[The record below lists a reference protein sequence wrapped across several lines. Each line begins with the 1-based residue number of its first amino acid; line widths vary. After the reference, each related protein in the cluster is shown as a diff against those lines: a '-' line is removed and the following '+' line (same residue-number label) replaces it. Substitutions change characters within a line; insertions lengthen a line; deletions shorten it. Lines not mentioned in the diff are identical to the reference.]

1 MPDPTRT
8 APQTAPA
15 RSTRERHIARVAAVA
30 WREFKHTALT
40 KAFVIGAVVVP
51 VVMFG
56 VVAVIPI
63 LTAGS
68 KKPIEGTVA
77 VVDGDGRVAN
87 ELTAIFD
94 RIRTDPT
101 DTDDDDRAVAETLK
115 SAAPGMA
122 SDPAAFEAA
131 VSAARLAEATEAN
144 VTIERVAPDADLA
157 VLRTR
162 LNDGDLLA
170 VVELPAG
177 ILDPAPP
184 ENLMVKVAVPSS
196 SSPSTTGLV
205 EKQVRNAVV
214 RARVAG
220 TGQDFAQV
228 RALLKRPVVD
238 LVRTTDAG
246 GEAKE
251 SVEARMLIPGGFMVL
266 LWITVFSSA
275 NQLLTTTIEE
285 KSSKVMEVLLS
296 AVSPAELLSGKIFGQ
311 ALVSLV
317 MMVMY
322 GGLAV
327 SALAAMTMLDFLPV
341 WLALLFVAYFVMA
354 YFTIAG
360 MMAAAGSAV
369 NDLREV
375 QTLAGPIM
383 TVMVVPLLLWVPIVE
398 HPNGMLATVTS
409 FVPTLTPFIMVVRC
423 AAATDPVPA
432 WQIVASL
439 VWGFAVMAV
448 AFWLAAR
455 IFRVGVLMQG
465 KPPTPRE
472 LLRWA
477 WAR

>member
-1 MPDPTRT
+1 MREPTST
-8 APQTAPA
+8 AP
-15 RSTRERHIARVAAVA
+15 RSSKRVSRVAAVA

-40 KAFVIGAVVVP
+40 KAFLIGAVLVP
-51 VVMFG
+51 VLMFG
-56 VVAVIPI
+56 VIAVIPV

-68 KKPIEGTVA
+68 KKPIAGTVA
-77 VVDGDGRVAN
+77 IVEADGRVASQL
-87 ELTAIFD
+87 ESIFD

-101 DTDDDDRAVAETLK
+101 DLDDDDRVLAETLRA
-115 SAAPGMA
+115 AAPGMA
-122 SDPAAFEAA
+122 ADPAAIDAA
-131 VSAARLAEATEAN
+131 VSAARQAKAQPAD
-144 VTIERVAPDADLA
+144 VTIERVPPDVDTAALRARLADG
-157 VLRTR
+157 T
-162 LNDGDLLA
+162 LLA
-170 VVELPAG
+170 VVELPSG
-177 ILDPAPP
+177 ILD
-184 ENLMVKVAVPSS
+184 AVPPATAMIKVTVPGS
-196 SSPSTTGLV
+196 SSPNTTELIDR
-205 EKQVRNAVV
+205 QVRNAVV
-214 RARVAG
+214 RARVAAA
-220 TGQDFAQV
+220 GQDFTHV
-228 RALLKRPVVD
+228 RALLKRPIVD

-251 SVEARMLIPGGFMVL
+251 SVEARMLIPGGFMLL

-296 AVSPAELLSGKIFGQ
+296 AVSPSELLSGKILGQ

-327 SALAAMTMLDFLPV
+327 SALAVMTMLDFLPL

-354 YFTIAG
+354 YFTIAA

-383 TVMVVPLLLWVPIVE
+383 TVMVVPLMLWVPIVE
-398 HPNGMLATVTS
+398 HPNGMVATITS
-409 FVPTLTPFIMVVRC
+409 FIPMLTPFIMVLRC
-423 AAATDPVPA
+423 AASSDPVPM
-432 WQIVASL
+432 WQIAASL
-439 VWGFAVMAV
+439 VWGFAVTAA

>member
-1 MPDPTRT
+1 
-8 APQTAPA
+8 
-15 RSTRERHIARVAAVA
+15 VAAVA

-40 KAFVIGAVVVP
+40 KAFLIGAVVVP
-51 VVMFG
+51 VLMFG
-56 VVAVIPI
+56 VVAAIPI

-68 KKPIEGTVA
+68 KKPIEGTV
-77 VVDGDGRVAN
+77 VVIDGDGRVAN
-87 ELTAIFD
+87 ELTSIFN
-94 RIRTDPT
+94 RIRADPT

-115 SAAPGMA
+115 SAAPGLA
-122 SDPAAFEAA
+122 SDPAAFETA
-131 VSAARLAEATEAN
+131 VSAARLAQASEAN
-144 VTIERVAPDADLA
+144 VAVERVTPDADRTA
-157 VLRTR
+157 LRAK
-162 LNDGDLLA
+162 LNDGNLLA
-170 VVELPAG
+170 IVELPAG

-196 SSPSTTGLV
+196 SSPNTTGLI

-220 TGQDFAQV
+220 TGQDFAKV

-251 SVEARMLIPGGFMVL
+251 SIEARMLIPGGFMLL
-266 LWITVFSSA
+266 LWVTVFSSA

-296 AVSPAELLSGKIFGQ
+296 AVSPGELLSGKIFGQ
-311 ALVSLV
+311 AIVSLV

-327 SALAAMTMLDFLPV
+327 SALAVMTMLDFLPV

-354 YFTIAG
+354 YFTIAA

-383 TVMVVPLLLWVPIVE
+383 TVMVVPLLLWSPIVE
-398 HPNGMLATVTS
+398 HPNGMLATITS

>member
-1 MPDPTRT
+1 MTATR
-8 APQTAPA
+8 
-15 RSTRERHIARVAAVA
+15 RERHMARVCAVA

-51 VVMFG
+51 VLMFG
-56 VVAVIPI
+56 VVAAIPI
-63 LTAGS
+63 LTGGA
-68 KKPIEGTVA
+68 KKPIDGTVA
-77 VVDGDGRVAN
+77 IVAPDERLAR
-87 ELTAIFD
+87 ELQSIFD
-94 RIRTDPT
+94 RIRADPT
-101 DTDDDDRAVAETLK
+101 DTDDDDRVVADTLR
-115 SAAPGMA
+115 SAAPAMA
-122 SDPAAFEAA
+122 GDPAAMDAA
-131 VSAARLAEATEAN
+131 IAAARTAKAQPAN
-144 VTIERVAPDADLA
+144 ITVMRVPP
-157 VLRTR
+157 
-162 LNDGDLLA
+162 DGDLSALRA
-170 VVELPAG
+170 GLDEGTYIAIVELPDG
-177 ILDPAPP
+177 ILEPAPADTA
-184 ENLMVKVAVPSS
+184 MVKVTVPSS
-196 SSPSTTGLV
+196 SGPNATELV
-205 EKQVRNAVV
+205 ERQVRNAIV
-214 RARVAG
+214 RARVSAAG
-220 TGQDFAQV
+220 RDFDGT
-228 RALLKRPVVD
+228 RALLRRPVVD
-238 LVRTTDAG
+238 LVRTTDSG

-251 SVEARMLIPGGFMVL
+251 SVEARMLIPGGFMLL

-296 AVSPAELLSGKIFGQ
+296 AVSPSELLWGKILGQ

-327 SALAAMTMLDFLPV
+327 SALAVMTMLDFLPA

-354 YFTIAG
+354 YFTIAA

-383 TVMVVPLLLWVPIVE
+383 TVMVVPLMLWVPIVE
-398 HPNGMLATVTS
+398 HPNGMLATITS

-423 AAATDPVPA
+423 AASSDPVPT

-439 VWGFAVMAV
+439 VWGFAVTAA

-472 LLRWA
+472 LIRWA

>member
-1 MPDPTRT
+1 
-8 APQTAPA
+8 
-15 RSTRERHIARVAAVA
+15 VAAVA

-40 KAFVIGAVVVP
+40 KAFLIGAVVVP
-51 VVMFG
+51 VLMFG
-56 VVAVIPI
+56 VVAAIPI

-68 KKPIEGTVA
+68 RKPIEGTV
-77 VVDGDGRVAN
+77 VVIDGDGRVAN
-87 ELTAIFD
+87 ELTSIFN
-94 RIRTDPT
+94 RIRADPT

-115 SAAPGMA
+115 SAAPGLA
-122 SDPAAFEAA
+122 SDPAAFETA
-131 VSAARLAEATEAN
+131 VSAARLAQASEAN
-144 VTIERVAPDADLA
+144 VAVERVTPDADRTA
-157 VLRTR
+157 LRAK
-162 LNDGDLLA
+162 LNDGNLLA
-170 VVELPAG
+170 IVELPAG

-196 SSPSTTGLV
+196 SSPNTTGLI

-251 SVEARMLIPGGFMVL
+251 SIEARMLIPGGFMLL
-266 LWITVFSSA
+266 LWVTVFSSA

-296 AVSPAELLSGKIFGQ
+296 AVSPGELLSGKIFGQ
-311 ALVSLV
+311 AIVSLV

-327 SALAAMTMLDFLPV
+327 SALAVMAMLDFLPV

-354 YFTIAG
+354 YFTIAA

-383 TVMVVPLLLWVPIVE
+383 TVMIVPLLLWSPIVE
-398 HPNGMLATVTS
+398 HPNGMLATITS

>member
-1 MPDPTRT
+1 MPELTR
-8 APQTAPA
+8 PA
-15 RSTRERHIARVAAVA
+15 THASPSRLARERHVARVTAVA

-51 VVMFG
+51 VLMFG
-56 VVAVIPI
+56 VIAAVPI

-68 KKPIEGTVA
+68 KKPVKGTVV
-77 VVDGDGRVAN
+77 VVDGDTRVAT
-87 ELTAIFD
+87 ELASIFD
-94 RIRTDPT
+94 RIRADPT
-101 DTDDDDRAVAETLK
+101 DTDDDDRVVAETLR
-115 SAAPGMA
+115 SAAPGLT
-122 SDPAAFEAA
+122 SDPAALEGTL
-131 VSAARLAEATEAN
+131 SAARLAQASPAD
-144 VTIERVAPDADLA
+144 VTVERVAPDADLSA
-157 VLRTR
+157 LRAK

-170 VVELPAG
+170 IVELPPG

-184 ENLMVKVAVPSS
+184 DTAMVKVAVPSS
-196 SSPSTTGLV
+196 SSPNTTGLI
-205 EKQVRNAVV
+205 ERQVRNAVV
-214 RARVAG
+214 RARVAS
-220 TGQDFAQV
+220 TGQDYPKV
-228 RALLKRPVVD
+228 RALLKRPVID

-251 SVEARMLIPGGFMVL
+251 SIEARMLIPGGFMAL

-296 AVSPAELLSGKIFGQ
+296 AVSPAELLSGKILGQ
-311 ALVSLV
+311 AIVSLV

-327 SALAAMTMLDFLPV
+327 SALAVMTMLDFLPI

-354 YFTIAG
+354 YFTIAA

-383 TVMVVPLLLWVPIVE
+383 TVMIVPLLLWSPIVE

-432 WQIVASL
+432 WQIAASL
-439 VWGFAVMAV
+439 VWGFAVMAA
-448 AFWLAAR
+448 AFWLASR

>member
-1 MPDPTRT
+1 MPELH
-8 APQTAPA
+8 APPSGAAATSRRDRHMA
-15 RSTRERHIARVAAVA
+15 RICAVA

-51 VVMFG
+51 VLMFG
-56 VVAVIPI
+56 VVAAIPL
-63 LTAGS
+63 LTAGP
-68 KKPIEGTVA
+68 KKPIDGTVA
-77 VVDGDGRVAN
+77 VVAADDRVAR
-87 ELTAIFD
+87 ELQSIFD
-94 RIRTDPT
+94 RIRADPT
-101 DTDDDDRAVAETLK
+101 DTDDDDRVVAETLR
-115 SAAPGMA
+115 SAAPAIAG
-122 SDPAAFEAA
+122 DPAAMDAA
-131 VSAARLAEATEAN
+131 IAAARSAKAQPADVKVMRVPAGGDAAELREGLSNGSYLAI
-144 VTIERVAPDADLA
+144 VDLP
-157 VLRTR
+157 
-162 LNDGDLLA
+162 
-170 VVELPAG
+170 EG
-177 ILDPAPP
+177 ILDAAPADTA
-184 ENLMVKVAVPSS
+184 MVKVTVPSS
-196 SSPSTTGLV
+196 SEPNTTELV
-205 EKQVRNAVV
+205 ERQVRNAIV
-214 RARVAG
+214 RARVAAAG
-220 TGQDFAQV
+220 RDFDST
-228 RALLKRPVVD
+228 RALLQRPVVD
-238 LVRTTDAG
+238 LVRTTDSG

-251 SVEARMLIPGGFMVL
+251 SIEARMLIPGGFMLL
-266 LWITVFSSA
+266 LWVTVFSSA

-296 AVSPAELLSGKIFGQ
+296 AVSPSELLSGKILGQ

-327 SALAAMTMLDFLPV
+327 SALAVMTMLDFLPL

-354 YFTIAG
+354 YFTIAA

-383 TVMVVPLLLWVPIVE
+383 TIMVVPLMLWVPIVE

-409 FVPTLTPFIMVVRC
+409 FIPTLTPFIMVVRC
-423 AAATDPVPA
+423 AASSDPVPT
-432 WQIVASL
+432 WQILASL
-439 VWGFAVMAV
+439 VWGFAVTAG

>member
-1 MPDPTRT
+1 MREPART
-8 APQTAPA
+8 MPQTSPI
-15 RSTRERHIARVAAVA
+15 RSARERHVARVTAVA

-40 KAFVIGAVVVP
+40 KAFLIGAVVVP
-51 VVMFG
+51 VLMFG
-56 VVAVIPI
+56 VVAAVPI

-68 KKPIEGTVA
+68 KKPIEGTV
-77 VVDGDGRVAN
+77 VVIDGDGRVTK
-87 ELTAIFD
+87 ELTSIFD

-101 DTDDDDRAVAETLK
+101 DTDDDDRIVAETLK
-115 SAAPGMA
+115 SAAPGLA

-131 VSAARLAEATEAN
+131 VSAARLAQASEAN
-144 VTIERVAPDADLA
+144 VTVERAAPDADRA
-157 VLRTR
+157 ALRAK
-162 LNDGDLLA
+162 LDDGALLA
-170 VVELPAG
+170 IVELPTG

-184 ENLMVKVAVPSS
+184 ENVMVKVAVPSS
-196 SSPSTTGLV
+196 SSPSTSGLI

-238 LVRTTDAG
+238 LVRTTNAG

-251 SVEARMLIPGGFMVL
+251 SIEARMLIPGGFMLL

-296 AVSPAELLSGKIFGQ
+296 AVSPAELLSGKILGQ

-354 YFTIAG
+354 YFTIAA

-383 TVMVVPLLLWVPIVE
+383 TVMVVPLLLWSPIVE
-398 HPNGMLATVTS
+398 HPNGMLATITS

-423 AAATDPVPA
+423 AASSDPVPT
-432 WQIVASL
+432 WQIIASL

>member
-1 MPDPTRT
+1 MPDPRPAPPSAMTTTR
-8 APQTAPA
+8 
-15 RSTRERHIARVAAVA
+15 RERHMARICAVA

-51 VVMFG
+51 VLMFG
-56 VVAVIPI
+56 VVAAIPL
-63 LTAGS
+63 LTAGA

-77 VVDGDGRVAN
+77 VVAPDDRLAR
-87 ELTAIFD
+87 ELQSIFD
-94 RIRTDPT
+94 RIRADPT
-101 DTDDDDRAVAETLK
+101 DTDDDDRVVAETLR
-115 SAAPGMA
+115 SAAPAMA
-122 SDPAAFEAA
+122 GDPAAMDAA
-131 VSAARLAEATEAN
+131 IAAARTAKAQPADVK
-144 VTIERVAPDADLA
+144 VTRVAPDADPA
-157 VLRTR
+157 ALRAG
-162 LNDGDLLA
+162 LNDGTYLA
-170 VVELPAG
+170 VVELPDG
-177 ILDPAPP
+177 ILDAAPADTT
-184 ENLMVKVAVPSS
+184 MIKVTVPSS
-196 SSPSTTGLV
+196 SEPNTTELV
-205 EKQVRNAVV
+205 ERQVRNAVV
-214 RARVAG
+214 RARVAADG
-220 TGQDFAQV
+220 RDFDAT

-251 SVEARMLIPGGFMVL
+251 SVEARMLIPGGFMLL

-296 AVSPAELLSGKIFGQ
+296 AVSPSELLSGKILGQ

-327 SALAAMTMLDFLPV
+327 SALAAMTMLDLLPV
-341 WLALLFVAYFVMA
+341 SLALLFVAYFVMA
-354 YFTIAG
+354 YFTIAA

-383 TVMVVPLLLWVPIVE
+383 TVMVVPLMLWMPIVE
-398 HPNGMLATVTS
+398 HPNGMLATITS
-409 FVPTLTPFIMVVRC
+409 FIPTLTPFIMVLRC
-423 AAATDPVPA
+423 AASSDPVPM
-432 WQIVASL
+432 WQVLASL
-439 VWGFAVMAV
+439 VWGFAVTAG

-477 WAR
+477 WSR

>member
-1 MPDPTRT
+1 MPDPTRNS
-8 APQTAPA
+8 A
-15 RSTRERHIARVAAVA
+15 RVSSHGGQWARVAAVA

-51 VVMFG
+51 VLMVG
-56 VVAVIPI
+56 VIALIPI

-68 KKPIEGTVA
+68 KKPIKGTVV
-77 VVDGDGRVAN
+77 VVDSDLRVAS
-87 ELTAIFD
+87 ELTSIFD
-94 RIRTDPT
+94 RIRADPT
-101 DTDDDDRAVAETLK
+101 DTDDDDRVVAETLR
-115 SAAPGMA
+115 SAAPGIA
-122 SDPAAFEAA
+122 SDPAALESALA
-131 VSAARLAEATEAN
+131 AARLAQADPAD
-144 VTIERVAPDADLA
+144 VSVERVSPDADLA
-157 VLRTR
+157 ALRAK
-162 LNDGDLLA
+162 LNAGDLLA
-170 VVELPAG
+170 IIELPPG

-184 ENLMVKVAVPSS
+184 DTAMVKVAVPSS
-196 SSPSTTGLV
+196 SSPNTTGLI

-214 RARVAG
+214 RARVAS
-220 TGQDFAQV
+220 TGQDFAKA

-251 SVEARMLIPGGFMVL
+251 SIEARMLIPGGFMAL

-296 AVSPAELLSGKIFGQ
+296 AVSPGELLSGKILGQ
-311 ALVSLV
+311 AIVSLV

-327 SALAAMTMLDFLPV
+327 SALAALTMLDFLPV
-341 WLALLFVAYFVMA
+341 WLAFLFVAYFIMA
-354 YFTIAG
+354 YFTIAA
-360 MMAAAGSAV
+360 MMAAVGSAV

-383 TVMVVPLLLWVPIVE
+383 TIMVVPLLLWSPIVE
-398 HPNGMLATVTS
+398 HPNGMLATITS

-423 AAATDPVPA
+423 AAATDPVPL
-432 WQIVASL
+432 WQIAASL
-439 VWGFAVMAV
+439 VWGFGVMAV

-477 WAR
+477 WTR

>member
-1 MPDPTRT
+1 MPDPRTGPSAGMTATR
-8 APQTAPA
+8 
-15 RSTRERHIARVAAVA
+15 RERHMARVCAVA

-51 VVMFG
+51 VLMFG
-56 VVAVIPI
+56 VVAAIPI
-63 LTAGS
+63 LTGGA
-68 KKPIEGTVA
+68 KKPIDGTVA
-77 VVDGDGRVAN
+77 IVAPDERLAR
-87 ELTAIFD
+87 ELQSIFD
-94 RIRTDPT
+94 RIRADPT
-101 DTDDDDRAVAETLK
+101 DTDDDDRVVADTLR
-115 SAAPGMA
+115 SAAPAMA
-122 SDPAAFEAA
+122 GDPAAMDAA
-131 VSAARLAEATEAN
+131 IAAARTAKAQPAN
-144 VTIERVAPDADLA
+144 ITVMRVPP
-157 VLRTR
+157 
-162 LNDGDLLA
+162 DGDLSALRA
-170 VVELPAG
+170 GLDEGTYIAIVELPDG
-177 ILDPAPP
+177 ILEPAPADTA
-184 ENLMVKVAVPSS
+184 MVKVTVPSS
-196 SSPSTTGLV
+196 SGPNATELV
-205 EKQVRNAVV
+205 ERQVRNAIV
-214 RARVAG
+214 RARVSAAG
-220 TGQDFAQV
+220 RDFDGT
-228 RALLKRPVVD
+228 RALLRRPVVD
-238 LVRTTDAG
+238 LVRTTDSG

-251 SVEARMLIPGGFMVL
+251 SVEARMLIPGGFMLL

-296 AVSPAELLSGKIFGQ
+296 AVSPSELLWGKILGQ

-327 SALAAMTMLDFLPV
+327 SALAVMTMLDFLPA

-354 YFTIAG
+354 YFTIAA

-383 TVMVVPLLLWVPIVE
+383 TVMVVPLMLWVPIVE
-398 HPNGMLATVTS
+398 HPNGMLATITS

-423 AAATDPVPA
+423 AASSDPVPT

-439 VWGFAVMAV
+439 VWGFAVTAA

-472 LLRWA
+472 LIRWA

>member
-1 MPDPTRT
+1 MPEPARP
-8 APQTAPA
+8 APQPSSI
-15 RSTRERHIARVAAVA
+15 RSTRERHVARVAAVA

-51 VVMFG
+51 VLMFG
-56 VVAVIPI
+56 VVAAVPI

-68 KKPIEGTVA
+68 KKPIKGTVA
-77 VVDGDGRVAN
+77 VIGGDARFAQ
-87 ELTAIFD
+87 ELASIFD
-94 RIRTDPT
+94 RIRADPT
-101 DTDDDDRAVAETLK
+101 DTDDDDRAVAETLR

-131 VSAARLAEATEAN
+131 VSAARLAQASEAD
-144 VTIERVAPDADLA
+144 VTVERVAPDADRA
-157 VLRTR
+157 ALRTK
-162 LNDGDLLA
+162 LNDGNLLA
-170 VVELPAG
+170 IVELPDS

-184 ENLMVKVAVPSS
+184 DTAMVKVAVPSS
-196 SSPSTTGLV
+196 SSPNATGLI
-205 EKQVRNAVV
+205 ERQVRNAVV
-214 RARVAG
+214 RARVSSS
-220 TGQDFAQV
+220 GQEFAQV

-238 LVRTTDAG
+238 LVRTTGAG

-251 SVEARMLIPGGFMVL
+251 SVNARMLIPGGFMLL
-266 LWITVFSSA
+266 LWVTVFSSA

-296 AVSPAELLSGKIFGQ
+296 AVSPAELLSGKILGQ

-327 SALAAMTMLDFLPV
+327 SALAVLTMLDFLPI

-354 YFTIAG
+354 YFTIAA

-383 TVMVVPLLLWVPIVE
+383 TVMVVPLLLWTPIVE

-432 WQIVASL
+432 WQIAASL
-439 VWGFAVMAV
+439 AWGFAVMVV

>member
-1 MPDPTRT
+1 VTV
-8 APQTAPA
+8 
-15 RSTRERHIARVAAVA
+15 ERA
-30 WREFKHTALT
+30 
-40 KAFVIGAVVVP
+40 
-51 VVMFG
+51 
-56 VVAVIPI
+56 
-63 LTAGS
+63 
-68 KKPIEGTVA
+68 
-77 VVDGDGRVAN
+77 
-87 ELTAIFD
+87 
-94 RIRTDPT
+94 
-101 DTDDDDRAVAETLK
+101 
-115 SAAPGMA
+115 
-122 SDPAAFEAA
+122 
-131 VSAARLAEATEAN
+131 
-144 VTIERVAPDADLA
+144 APDADRA
-157 VLRTR
+157 ALRAK
-162 LNDGDLLA
+162 LDDGALLA
-170 VVELPAG
+170 IVELPTG

-184 ENLMVKVAVPSS
+184 ENVMVKVAVPSS
-196 SSPSTTGLV
+196 SSPSTSGLI

-238 LVRTTDAG
+238 LVRTTNAG

-251 SVEARMLIPGGFMVL
+251 SIEARMLIPGGFMLL

-296 AVSPAELLSGKIFGQ
+296 AVSPAELLSGKILGQ

-354 YFTIAG
+354 YFTIAA

-383 TVMVVPLLLWVPIVE
+383 TVMVVPLLLWSPIVE
-398 HPNGMLATVTS
+398 HPNGMLATITS

-423 AAATDPVPA
+423 AASSDPVPT
-432 WQIVASL
+432 WQIIASL

>member
-1 MPDPTRT
+1 MREPART
-8 APQTAPA
+8 MPQTSPI
-15 RSTRERHIARVAAVA
+15 RSARERHVARVTAVA

-40 KAFVIGAVVVP
+40 KAFLIGAVVVP
-51 VVMFG
+51 VLMFG
-56 VVAVIPI
+56 VVAAVPI

-68 KKPIEGTVA
+68 KKPIEGTV
-77 VVDGDGRVAN
+77 VVIDGDGRVTK
-87 ELTAIFD
+87 ELTSIFD

-101 DTDDDDRAVAETLK
+101 DTDDDDRVVAETLK
-115 SAAPGMA
+115 SAAPGLA

-131 VSAARLAEATEAN
+131 VSAARLAQASEAN
-144 VTIERVAPDADLA
+144 VTVERAAPDADRA
-157 VLRTR
+157 ALRAK
-162 LNDGDLLA
+162 LDDGALLA
-170 VVELPAG
+170 IVELPTG

-184 ENLMVKVAVPSS
+184 ENVMVKVAVPSS
-196 SSPSTTGLV
+196 SSPSTSGLI

-238 LVRTTDAG
+238 LVRTTNAG

-251 SVEARMLIPGGFMVL
+251 SIEARMLIPGGFMLL

-296 AVSPAELLSGKIFGQ
+296 AVSPAELLSGKILGQ

-354 YFTIAG
+354 YFTIAA

-383 TVMVVPLLLWVPIVE
+383 TVMVVPLLLWSPIVE
-398 HPNGMLATVTS
+398 HPNGMLATITS

-423 AAATDPVPA
+423 AASSDPVPT
-432 WQIVASL
+432 WQIIASL